1 MCGTNPILEK
11 KFGPRFKLCICE
23 NTAVKKSFVIIDAY
37 GFLFRAYYALPSLST
52 SYGMPIGGV
61 YGFISILLKHLSTY
75 LSDYLVVVFDSGA
88 KNFRHTMYPEYKSN
102 RAPIPEDLIKQFA
115 PLREVVQAFN
125 IASEE
130 VENYEADDV
139 IATLS
144 AKYASDDITIRI
156 LTADKDLLQLIGK
169 NVHVY
174 DPIKSRYLDNEY
186 VIDKFGVPS
195 DKLLDA
201 LALTG
206 DASDNVPG
214 VPSIGIKTAAKLIS
228 EFGSLD
234 NVLRSATQIERKK
247 CREMLIQHADQA
259 ILSRDLISLHD
270 AVDIDGDLEKYVHR
284 SPDVKCIKEFLEKY
298 ELVSLASKVERYY
311 QISLECVHTE
321 VESETEESQ
330 EREEDS
336 GLGEFLLSKCEYS
349 GILAVHTTE
358 DAGKLSS
365 ISVAYD
371 EESVFT
377 VSGEELDG
385 FIEKISP
392 ILRSESILKV
402 VYDAKSIMRFFPEI
416 VAFDDIMIM
425 FYTLDAAKHDSSLD
439 GILLSY
445 LKIRSPQKVSKAKLL
460 IRLHR
465 LMKLKIFEA
474 RLCTVYYTLERPLIP
489 VIRDMEKVGV
499 QLDMLSLK
507 KLSDDFAYHIHALEE
522 EIYDLAGCRFNIA
535 SSQQLGKVLFEN
547 LKLGKA
553 RKMFS
558 GVYCTNADVLGA
570 MAESGEVIADKILKW
585 RHFTK
590 LKSTY
595 TDALVRL
602 ADDGNRIHTSY
613 SMVSTVTGRV
623 SSSNPNLQNIP
634 IRSKEGAEI
643 RKTFVAR
650 PGYKLVSADYSQMEL
665 RIMAHIADVKLF
677 KEAFSQGEDIHYAT
691 ARQMFAGR
699 EIDEEL
705 RRSAKSINFG
715 ILYGMGVRGLSR
727 NVGLVKADA
736 SEYMEQYFQS
746 YPEIKRY
753 MYATKAYAR
762 KYGYTTTVF
771 GRKCFISGINS
782 SKRATRSNAE
792 RAAINAP
799 IQGTAADIFKKAMI
813 AVSGALKA
821 GYMVLQVHD
830 ELVVEV
836 PESEAESTARLM
848 KEIMESVVKFSVHME
863 TTVSIGD
870 NWGEMVRVGV

>member
-1 MCGTNPILEK
+1 M
-11 KFGPRFKLCICE
+11 
-23 NTAVKKSFVIIDAY
+23 KKSFVIIDAY

-75 LSDYLVVVFDSGA
+75 LSDYLVVVFDSGT
-88 KNFRHTMYPEYKSN
+88 KNFRHAMYPEYKSN
-102 RAPIPEDLIKQFA
+102 RAPLPEELIKQFA

-156 LTADKDLLQLIGK
+156 LTADKDMLQLIGK

-186 VIDKFGVPS
+186 VIDKFGVS
-195 DKLLDA
+195 ADKLLDA

-234 NVLRSATQIERKK
+234 NVLRDAEKIEKKK

-259 ILSRDLISLHD
+259 ILSRNLISLYN
-270 AVDIDGDLEKYVHR
+270 AVDIGGDLEKYVHR

-298 ELVSLASKVERYY
+298 ELASLTNKVERYY
-311 QISLECVHTE
+311 QISLECVHAETE
-321 VESETEESQ
+321 ESETDESQ

-358 DAGKLSS
+358 EEGKLSS

-377 VSGEELDG
+377 VRGEELDG
-385 FIEKISP
+385 FIETISP

-445 LKIRSPQKVSKAKLL
+445 LKIRNSQKVSKAKLL

-474 RLCTVYYTLERPLIP
+474 RLCTVYYALERPLIK
-489 VIRDMEKVGV
+489 VIYDMERVGV
-499 QLDMLSLK
+499 QIDMPSLK
-507 KLSDDFAYHIHALEE
+507 KLSDDFSYHIHALEE

-547 LKLGKA
+547 LRLGKA

-570 MAESGEVIADKILKW
+570 MSENGEVIADKILKW

-595 TDALVRL
+595 TDALMRQS
-602 ADDGNRIHTSY
+602 DSGDRIHTSY

-634 IRSKEGAEI
+634 IRSKEGGEI

-677 KEAFSQGEDIHYAT
+677 KQAFSQGEDIHYVT
-691 ARQMFAGR
+691 AQQMFAGR

-736 SEYMEQYFQS
+736 SEYMEQYFRS

-753 MYATKAYAR
+753 MQVTKAYAK

-782 SKRATRSNAE
+782 SRRTTRSNAE

-821 GYMVLQVHD
+821 GHMVMQVHD

-836 PESEAESTARLM
+836 PENEAESTARLM

-863 TTVSIGD
+863 TDVSIGD
-870 NWGEMVRVGV
+870 NWGEMVRVRI